1 MWKEREQKIS
11 PKNKLENEVEIKKI
25 KLDEE
30 KHVWAELETEM
41 ALFPRYCINESYI
54 KRLLA

>member
-1 MWKEREQKIS
+1 M
-11 PKNKLENEVEIKKI
+11 KLKLKKI

-30 KHVWAELETEM
+30 KHVWAELEAEM
-41 ALFPRYCINESYI
+41 ALFPRYCINEPYI